1 MSSIS
6 VDVIIAIVSFIL
18 GLLGYG
24 VVSKIRLRL
33 GYIAKGLRTAQHYLS
48 WGVTFTGIL
57 ARLLE
62 NLNKALEDGK
72 IDKGEMFILQA
83 NIESLERVILS
94 LLDEIKRFKQN
105 VGSVHNDS
113 GKSKND

>member
-1 MSSIS
+1 MTIS

-24 VVSKIRLRL
+24 VINKLRSGM

-94 LLDEIKRFKQN
+94 LLDEIKRFKSN
-105 VGSVHNDS
+105 AERIREGN
-113 GKSKND
+113 SKPKAN